1 MREVRCLMNAKER
14 EMTVRT
20 IEYVEIVNKVS
31 KMCQEAN
38 YDLGQDVVQAFK
50 SALQKE
56 TSETGKDV
64 LEQLILNADI
74 AKSDRVPMCQDT
86 GVSVFIVE
94 VGQECHIAGGSI
106 YDAIN
111 EGVKKGY
118 EEGYLRHSI
127 VDHPITRE
135 KSKGYNTPS
144 VIHIE
149 FIPGNELIIHMSAKG
164 GGSENMSTLK
174 MLKPSDGIDGIKGY
188 ILDTVAKAGPNACPP
203 LVVGVGIGGNFERCA
218 YLAKK
223 SLFRPI
229 GHRNERVE
237 IAELENELM
246 EQINKLGIGPQGMG
260 GNTTALDVKIEI
272 EPCHIAA
279 LPVAINLNC
288 HASRHKEIR
297 L

>member
-1 MREVRCLMNAKER
+1 MKIIKYE
-14 EMTVRT
+14 
-20 IEYVEIVNKVS
+20 EIVKHVS

-38 YDLGQDVVQAFK
+38 FDLGQDVVNAFQ
-50 SALQKE
+50 SALKKE
-56 TSETGKDV
+56 KSETGKDI
-64 LEQLILNADI
+64 LEQLIANADI
-74 AKSDRVPMCQDT
+74 ATSERVPMCQDT
-86 GVSVFIVE
+86 GVSVFIIE
-94 VGQECHIAGGSI
+94 LGQDCHITDGKL

-144 VIHIE
+144 IIHV
-149 FIPGNELIIHMSAKG
+149 ELVEGDELVIHMSAKG

-174 MLKPSDGIDGIKGY
+174 MLKPSDGVEGVKNF
-188 ILDTVAKAGPNACPP
+188 ILDTVRVAGPNACPP
-203 LVVGVGIGGNFERCA
+203 LVVGVGVGGNFERSA

-229 GHRNERVE
+229 GHRNERTE
-237 IAELENELM
+237 ISELEMELM
-246 EQINKLGIGPQGMG
+246 EKINQLGIGPQGMG
-260 GNTTALDVKIEI
+260 GSTTALDVKIEI

-279 LPVAINLNC
+279 LPVAVNLNC